1 MEYTMK
7 WVHDHVEVFDANGRF
22 VFSGQIRNRKP
33 AVIYGRL
40 PKRLLAYLFFFGAA
54 CGTIEKN
61 ELYQQEEIY
70 VVD

>member
-22 VFSGQIRNRKP
+22 VFSADTEQEA

-40 PKRLLAYLFFFGAA
+40 PKGYWRICFFS
-54 CGTIEKN
+54 EPR
-61 ELYQQEEIY
+61 
-70 VVD
+70 VVQ

>member
-1 MEYTMK
+1 MQTAGLY
-7 WVHDHVEVFDANGRF
+7 FR
-22 VFSGQIRNRKP
+22 QIRNRKP
-33 AVIYGRL
+33 AVIYGKS
-40 PKRLLAYLFFFGAA
+40 PKRLLMYLFFFGAA